1 MSTEIVLSQVSS
13 KVLEKLK
20 ENPYA
25 YDVFIEAITISD
37 PNNWQEFKSVFYHQE
52 FDKLKTDVPRLLAEG
67 KNRRLYLGENWQTI
81 QFYLTATCGE
91 EDLIFPNS
99 YSKDENDLLRVNA
112 VTSENY
118 LKYERYIRYF
128 TADEVKEVA
137 EELSRVAQEDDRER
151 LRKICQKARV
161 NFGEREY
168 ENWLEY
174 TELFNEL
181 IDYYKNADGKG
192 NAILISIG

>member
-1 MSTEIVLSQVSS
+1 MSTAIVLSQVSS

-25 YDVFIEAITISD
+25 YDVFFEAITISD
-37 PNNWQEFKSVFYHQE
+37 PNDWQEFKSVFYHQDFDE
-52 FDKLKTDVPRLLAEG
+52 FKADVPRLLAEG
-67 KNRRLYLGENWQTI
+67 KNRWLYLGENWQLI

-112 VTSENY
+112 VTSVNY

-128 TADEVKEVA
+128 TVDEVKEVA
-137 EELSRVAQEDDRER
+137 EELSRVAQENDRER
-151 LRKICQKARV
+151 LRKICQKAKV
-161 NFGEREY
+161 NFREREY
-168 ENWLEY
+168 EDWLEY
-174 TELFNEL
+174 TDLFNEL
-181 IDYYKNADGKG
+181 IDYYKDAAEKENAM
-192 NAILISIG
+192 LISIG

>member
-1 MSTEIVLSQVSS
+1 MSTAIALSQVSS
-13 KVLEKLK
+13 KVLEKLE

-25 YDVFIEAITISD
+25 YDVFFEAITISD
-37 PNNWQEFKSVFYHQE
+37 PNDWQEFKFVFYQQDFDE
-52 FDKLKTDVPRLLAEG
+52 FKADAPRLLAEG
-67 KNRRLYLGENWQTI
+67 KNRRLYLGENWQPI

-112 VTSENY
+112 VTSVNY

-128 TADEVKEVA
+128 TADEVKDVV
-137 EELSRVAQEDDRER
+137 EELSRVAQEDDTER
-151 LRKICQKARV
+151 LRKICRKAKV
-161 NFGEREY
+161 NFWEREY
-168 ENWLEY
+168 ENWIEY

-181 IDYYKNADGKG
+181 IDYYKDAADKG
-192 NAILISIG
+192 NAMLISIG

>member
-1 MSTEIVLSQVSS
+1 MSTAIVLSQVSS

-20 ENPYA
+20 EHPYA
-25 YDVFIEAITISD
+25 YDVFLEAITISD
-37 PNNWQEFKSVFYHQE
+37 PNDWQEFKSVFHHQVVDE
-52 FDKLKTDVPRLLAEG
+52 FKADVPRLLAEG
-67 KNRRLYLGENWQTI
+67 KNRWLYLGENWQTI

-112 VTSENY
+112 VTSINY

-128 TADEVKEVA
+128 TADEVKDVV

-151 LRKICQKARV
+151 LRKICQKAKV
-161 NFGEREY
+161 KFWEREY
-168 ENWLEY
+168 ENWLQY

-181 IDYYKNADGKG
+181 IDYYKDAADQG
-192 NAILISIG
+192 NAMLISIG